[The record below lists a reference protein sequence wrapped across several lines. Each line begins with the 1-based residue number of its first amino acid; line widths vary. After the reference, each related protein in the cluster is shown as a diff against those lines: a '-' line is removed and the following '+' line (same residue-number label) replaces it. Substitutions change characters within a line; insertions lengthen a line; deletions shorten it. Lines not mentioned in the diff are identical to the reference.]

1 MNIRTIV
8 YHAILGAL
16 MLSFAAEQAHAVE
29 PTSIRMA
36 QLKIKQD
43 QLAAFTASVREEM
56 EAALRVEPGVA
67 AIYAAADKQNP
78 ADMVFFEMYADEN
91 AYQLHRDTPHFQK
104 YFHTTKDMIAD
115 RVLQE
120 AVPVELRDRH
130 NTPAAYAREN
140 KPVNAAA
147 IRIAY
152 LHIKQDQLTPF
163 LTAVKEGMEAALR
176 TEPGVVAIYAV
187 ADKNDPTKM
196 TFFEMYV
203 DENAYQTHRATPHFQ
218 KYFHTTKDMIAERV
232 LLEAVPV
239 ELRDK
244 YNTPEKP

>member
-1 MNIRTIV
+1 MKLRIIH
-8 YHAILGAL
+8 YALLGAL
-16 MLSFAAEQAHAVE
+16 MLCFTAEQAHAVE
-29 PTSIRMA
+29 ATSIRMA

-43 QLAAFTASVREEM
+43 QLAAFTASVKEEM
-56 EAALRVEPGVA
+56 EATLRVEPGVA

-78 ADMVFFEMYADEN
+78 ADMIFFEMYADEN

-104 YFHTTKDMIAD
+104 YFHTTKDMITD
-115 RVLQE
+115 RVLTE

-130 NTPAAYAREN
+130 NTPAAYARDD
-140 KPVNAAA
+140 KPVAATS

-152 LHIKQDQLTPF
+152 LRIKQEQLTPF

-176 TEPGVVAIYAV
+176 TEPGVVAIYAA
-187 ADKNDPTKM
+187 ADRNDPTKM

-232 LLEAVPV
+232 LLEAVPM

-244 YNTPEKP
+244 YNTPPK